1 MIYFYV
7 LGNIYTLTTMTIE
20 KDNKKQLQLI
30 KNFSN
35 FLQKKS
41 TAFKIKKKIKYYFL
55 KETQNFNLIY
65 TALEALTDTGPR
77 IHSLKKF
84 PK

>member
-1 MIYFYV
+1 
-7 LGNIYTLTTMTIE
+7 MTIE

-30 KNFSN
+30 KKFSN
-35 FLQKKS
+35 FLQKKHQQLL
-41 TAFKIKKKIKYYFL
+41 KLKKKIKYYFL

-77 IHSLKKF
+77 IRFEKV
-84 PK
+84 PQVI